1 MLRKTNL
8 LESIYVLAVTKSFL
22 SINDKNLINFNSR
35 YSMIKGIVDYNGSYD
50 ELELLI
56 NENGKVV
63 KINKKRSK
71 IK

>member
-1 MLRKTNL
+1 MYLLLRSL
-8 LESIYVLAVTKSFL
+8 L
-22 SINDKNLINFNSR
+22 SISDKNLINFNSK

-71 IK
+71 N